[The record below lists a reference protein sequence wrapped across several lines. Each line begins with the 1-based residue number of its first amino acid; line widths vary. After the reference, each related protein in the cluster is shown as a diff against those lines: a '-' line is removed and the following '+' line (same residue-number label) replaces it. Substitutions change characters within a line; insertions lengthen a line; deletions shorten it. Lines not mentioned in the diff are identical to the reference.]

1 MNYLLPE
8 KIVQSENVENGCSVL
23 KHKPL
28 QIGLGE
34 KNCLAVAGKGF
45 ICFDFGKE
53 THGGVRILTSSA
65 EGGIVKIRIRF
76 GESLAET
83 YSDIGYKNSTND
95 HSPRDFFCDICSL
108 SDLTFGQTGFR
119 FARIDFIESKQV
131 KIKAI
136 VAEEK
141 ILNIDSRYVYNGDDE
156 LIARIFDAA
165 KRTIDLCASGEY
177 LWDGIKR
184 DRLVWMGD
192 IYPEMLA
199 LTTLYGRTEIVEKS
213 LDFIKEA
220 TPLPSFMNDM
230 PTYSMW
236 WIIVL
241 YDYYRL
247 IGCKDFLDRQIDY
260 LEELVKVLNSNV
272 GENGELNY
280 DIFVDWPTRGDKDE
294 TTGTRCINLA
304 AAEKAAKILEM
315 YGKKTEYVCEMIE
328 KLKKGSFEVK
338 SKKQVIGL
346 KYYALGEISNNE
358 YELLINGGAAGLST
372 FMSYFI
378 LTAIASRDKKLAAKI
393 MKEYYGKMLDLGATT
408 FWEDFDVSWAENA
421 GKIDVLPVEGKVD
434 IHGDFGAFCY
444 VGYRHSLCHGWSS
457 GVIKFIEENC

>member
-1 MNYLLPE
+1 M
-8 KIVQSENVENGCSVL
+8 
-23 KHKPL
+23 
-28 QIGLGE
+28 
-34 KNCLAVAGKGF
+34 
-45 ICFDFGKE
+45 
-53 THGGVRILTSSA
+53 
-65 EGGIVKIRIRF
+65 
-76 GESLAET
+76 
-83 YSDIGYKNSTND
+83 
-95 HSPRDFFCDICSL
+95 
-108 SDLTFGQTGFR
+108 
-119 FARIDFIESKQV
+119 
-131 KIKAI
+131 
-136 VAEEK
+136 
-141 ILNIDSRYVYNGDDE
+141 
-156 LIARIFDAA
+156 
-165 KRTIDLCASGEY
+165 
-177 LWDGIKR
+177 
-184 DRLVWMGD
+184 
-192 IYPEMLA
+192 
-199 LTTLYGRTEIVEKS
+199 
-213 LDFIKEA
+213 
-220 TPLPSFMNDM
+220 
-230 PTYSMW
+230 
-236 WIIVL
+236 
-241 YDYYRL
+241 
-247 IGCKDFLDRQIDY
+247 
-260 LEELVKVLNSNV
+260 
-272 GENGELNY
+272 NY

-304 AAEKAAKILEM
+304 AAEKASKILKM

-444 VGYRHSLCHGWSS
+444 VGYRHNLCHGWSS